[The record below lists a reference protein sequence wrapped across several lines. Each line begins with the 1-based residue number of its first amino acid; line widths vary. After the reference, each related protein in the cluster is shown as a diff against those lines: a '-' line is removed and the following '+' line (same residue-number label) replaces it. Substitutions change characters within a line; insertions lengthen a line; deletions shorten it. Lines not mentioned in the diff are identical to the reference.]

1 MSRLTT
7 PAEHGAGPTYT
18 VSVEP
23 DGDGTF
29 RATTRHSTFLMGS
42 AGRGAS
48 PVDTLL
54 ASLCACI
61 GHYARDY
68 LKAADLPAASFTV
81 KAGATGTPDGA
92 RLAAIDVAIEVEGAA
107 LDDAQRAE
115 LVRAAERCKIHNTL
129 EAGCEIRLTV
139 APAPAAE
146 PTSARRPGCCA

>member
-1 MSRLTT
+1 MNHSTR
-7 PAEHGAGPTYT
+7 PAERRAGPIYT

-23 DGDGTF
+23 DGDATF
-29 RATTRHSTFLMGS
+29 RATTRHSTFLMGG

-61 GHYARDY
+61 GHYAREY
-68 LKAADLPAASFTV
+68 LKEADLSAASFTV

-92 RLAAIDVAIEVEGAA
+92 RIAAIDVAIEVKGAA

-115 LVRAAERCKIHNTL
+115 LARAAERCKIHNTL

-139 APAPAAE
+139 APATAAE
-146 PTSARRPGCCA
+146 PTSAQRPGCCA